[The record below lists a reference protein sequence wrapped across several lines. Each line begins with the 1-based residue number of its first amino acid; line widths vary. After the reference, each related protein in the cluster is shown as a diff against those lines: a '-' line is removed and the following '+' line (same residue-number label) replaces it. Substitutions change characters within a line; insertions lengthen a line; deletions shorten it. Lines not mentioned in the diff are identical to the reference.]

1 MARSC
6 NIAAD
11 YDAARLSLERSEP
24 CANAAARKSGRS
36 LQRLTVVTVA
46 IPQAPLRFSVGVS
59 LSLERTEA
67 SFEGHFTY
75 STLVCTQEC
84 LRCSEFKFLRT
95 MSNRSSNP
103 DVWVLHDDQE
113 RPPRQRAFFSQF
125 ASLCLLFGT
134 ACVPARNRFA
144 THDPL

>member
-24 CANAAARKSGRS
+24 CANAAAPKSGRS
-36 LQRLTVVTVA
+36 LQRLTVVTVT

-67 SFEGHFTY
+67 SFEGLFTY
-75 STLVCTQEC
+75 VQYVLKNVCVAPN
-84 LRCSEFKFLRT
+84 
-95 MSNRSSNP
+95 SNS
-103 DVWVLHDDQE
+103 
-113 RPPRQRAFFSQF
+113 
-125 ASLCLLFGT
+125 
-134 ACVPARNRFA
+134 
-144 THDPL
+144 